1 MGMTSGMRKQATAP
15 KANTMATP
23 VAKVVT
29 FSVINSIDVLQFQ
42 NRQLEQKMPRWQEK

>member
-29 FSVINSIDVLQFQ
+29 FSVINS
-42 NRQLEQKMPRWQEK
+42 NRRPSISKS